1 MKKSN
6 IIDFQEHK
14 SNRDYYAIGLVL
26 GALRAE
32 LETGSIAVEDVYS
45 LLPDGVKSTIG
56 DDLMAVG
63 GVIRTASASR

>member
-32 LETGSIAVEDVYS
+32 LETGSIAVEDVYG
-45 LLPDGVKSTIG
+45 LLTDSVKSAIG
-56 DDLMAVG
+56 EDLMAVG
-63 GVIRTASASR
+63 CAARTMSASR